1 MQNIEV
7 STCVCQTLD
16 DTVSERW
23 FTEFDGVRTK
33 RNTCRISFP
42 CYYCLVWCEDHTPF
56 FRASQFLV
64 GFKTVIVTLELLHAD
79 AGSEAELLEIYNAM
93 RDDFKAALEPHLG
106 PSQSYDIEYEFCW
119 DFCLQFHP
127 RKHLEDV
134 QAALLQ
140 SEEQAIGLVDNTKPV
155 VGAKAEAAE

>member
-23 FTEFDGVRTK
+23 FTEFNGVRTK

-64 GFKTVIVTLELLHAD
+64 GFQTVIVTLELLPAD
-79 AGSEAELLEIYNAM
+79 VGSEAGLPEIYNAM
-93 RDDFKAALEPHLG
+93 RDDFKAGLEPHLG
-106 PSQSYDIEYEFCW
+106 PSQSYDIEYEFCL

-134 QAALLQ
+134 QTALRQ
-140 SEEQAIGLVDNTKPV
+140 SEEQAIALGDHTEPV

>member
-1 MQNIEV
+1 M
-7 STCVCQTLD
+7 
-16 DTVSERW
+16 
-23 FTEFDGVRTK
+23 
-33 RNTCRISFP
+33 
-42 CYYCLVWCEDHTPF
+42 
-56 FRASQFLV
+56 
-64 GFKTVIVTLELLHAD
+64 TLELLHAD

-93 RDDFKAALEPHLG
+93 RDDFKTALEPHLG
-106 PSQSYDIEYEFCW
+106 PSQSYDIEYDFCL

-155 VGAKAEAAE
+155 IGAKAEAAE